1 MLNMAKPILP
11 TPTLRGKDA
20 ERFVREMLKEER
32 NPDPKRIAIIRRALN
47 RKFNVVK

>member
-32 NPDPKRIAIIRRALN
+32 NPDPKRIAIIRESI
-47 RKFNVVK
+47 KQKV